1 MTVHGLVQPEVLQT
15 YAVERKSAVETLIN
29 YDKDISLLMTHKW
42 PSWYKGD
49 PAADPYLVLGEIFE
63 KAASFNTGLGI
74 SYSPNVL
81 NQAPSVKLN
90 VEAGRRAPDIEVMM
104 PGTKQ
109 KIRLHRITRN
119 LGKFWVVVLTGAVE
133 VTRHSLKELRRHL
146 DINTALYS
154 HRAIGWITITPV
166 VGCSPYEAL
175 GMQPFGDTYYDP
187 GTLAH
192 NEYGIDFAKGGVV
205 VIRPDGLIGFGCGVE
220 GASIGGYFSKIIA
233 GM

>member
-81 NQAPSVKLN
+81 NQAPLVKLK
-90 VEAGRRAPDIEVMM
+90 VDTGRRAPDIEVTM
-104 PGTKQ
+104 PGTNQ

-119 LGKFWVVVLTGAVE
+119 LGKFWVVVFTGAVE

-154 HRAIGWITITPV
+154 HRAIGWITVTPL
-166 VGCSPYEAL
+166 VGCSPYETL

-187 GTLAH
+187 STLAH
-192 NEYGIDFAKGGVV
+192 NEYGIDLAKGGVV
-205 VIRPDGLIGFGCGVE
+205 VIRADGLIGFGCGVE
-220 GASIGGYFSKIIA
+220 GASIGDYFSKIIV